1 MKNNNNV
8 WAKIRKN
15 ENFSLYV
22 TLVVVY
28 LLMGLL
34 NGPRFFSFRNL
45 TAMMYQMP
53 MIGLLAIGMLIAELT
68 GGINLSIVSLANF
81 NGVMVYELLMIFS
94 KGDVGGAHGGE
105 IFLAL
110 AISCIICMA
119 VGFLNGALTSMLR
132 IPALLVT
139 LGTMTL
145 LQGLSLILTKGY
157 TLSGFPDGL
166 TFFGTGTVLGI
177 PMSLILFAVI
187 VFATHIVLDRTV
199 FGKQLYMTGA
209 NPVAAR
215 YSNVNTVRVVILEYI
230 LSALFSFCASV
241 VMIGQMNS
249 VKANYYESYVLIA
262 VLASFLGG
270 VSPNGGFG
278 RISGTVIAAIILQI
292 INTGLN
298 LLRLDPFMV
307 TAMWGAIIILVSFG
321 REFTTKIKVSMAKKK
336 LEQATKGVKNA

>member
-1 MKNNNNV
+1 MKSNNV
-8 WAKIRKN
+8 LLRIKKN
-15 ENFSLYV
+15 EHFSLYV
-22 TLVVVY
+22 TLIIVY
-28 LLMGLL
+28 LLMGIL
-34 NGPRFFSFRNL
+34 NGSRFFSFRNL

-53 MIGLLAIGMLIAELT
+53 MIGLLAIGMLISELT
-68 GGINLSIVSLANF
+68 GGINLSLVSLANF
-81 NGVMVYELLMIFS
+81 NGVLIYELLKAFTQ
-94 KGDVGGAHGGE
+94 GNVGSAHGGQVF
-105 IFLAL
+105 IAL
-110 AISCIICMA
+110 VVSCIACMV
-119 VGFLNGALTSMLR
+119 VGLLNGALTAMLQ

-145 LQGLSLILTKGY
+145 LQGLSLVITKGY
-157 TLSGFPDGL
+157 TLSGFPDNL

-177 PMSLILFAVI
+177 PMSLILFVVI
-187 VFATHIVLDRTV
+187 VFITHIILDRTV
-199 FGKQLYMTGA
+199 YGKQLYMTGA

-215 YSNVNTVRVVILEYI
+215 YSNVNTIKVVVIEYV
-230 LSALFSFCASV
+230 LSALFSFFASM

-270 VSPNGGFG
+270 VNPNGGFG
-278 RISGTVIAAIILQI
+278 KIGGTVIAAIILQV

-321 REFTTKIKVSMAKKK
+321 REFAEKIKKS
-336 LEQATKGVKNA
+336 LERRKARPQLEGAE

>member
-1 MKNNNNV
+1 MKSNNV
-8 WAKIRKN
+8 LLRIKKN
-15 ENFSLYV
+15 EHFSLYV
-22 TLVVVY
+22 TLIIVY
-28 LLMGLL
+28 LLMGIL
-34 NGPRFFSFRNL
+34 NGSRFFSFRNL

-53 MIGLLAIGMLIAELT
+53 MIGLLAIGMLISELT
-68 GGINLSIVSLANF
+68 GGINLSLVSLANF
-81 NGVMVYELLMIFS
+81 NGVLIYELLKAFTQ
-94 KGDVGGAHGGE
+94 GNVGSAHGGQVF
-105 IFLAL
+105 IAL
-110 AISCIICMA
+110 VVSCIACMV
-119 VGFLNGALTSMLR
+119 VGLLNGALTAMLQ

-145 LQGLSLILTKGY
+145 LQGLSLVITKGY
-157 TLSGFPDGL
+157 TLSGFPDNL

-177 PMSLILFAVI
+177 PMSLILFVVI
-187 VFATHIVLDRTV
+187 VFITHIILDRTV
-199 FGKQLYMTGA
+199 YGKQLYMTGA

-215 YSNVNTVRVVILEYI
+215 YSNVNTVKVVVIEYV
-230 LSALFSFCASV
+230 LSALFSFFASM

-270 VSPNGGFG
+270 VNPNGGFG
-278 RISGTVIAAIILQI
+278 KIGGTVIAAIILQV

-321 REFTTKIKVSMAKKK
+321 REFAEKIKKS
-336 LEQATKGVKNA
+336 LERRKARPQLEGAE

>member
-1 MKNNNNV
+1 MKNNIV
-8 WAKIRKN
+8 WTKATKS
-15 ENFSLYV
+15 EHFSLYV
-22 TLVVVY
+22 TLVLVY

-34 NGPRFFSFRNL
+34 NGPRFFTFRNL

-68 GGINLSIVSLANF
+68 GGINLSLVSLANF
-81 NGVMVYELLMIFS
+81 NGVLVYELLSLFTQKNVS
-94 KGDVGGAHGGE
+94 GAHGGQVA
-105 IFLAL
+105 LAL
-110 AISCIICMA
+110 VLSCILCLF
-119 VGFLNGALTSMLR
+119 VGFLNGALTAFLH

-145 LQGLSLILTKGY
+145 LQGINLVMTKGY
-157 TLSGFPDGL
+157 TLSGFPDNL
-166 TFFGTGTVLGI
+166 TFFGTGTVGGI

-187 VFATHIVLDRTV
+187 VFVTHIILNRTV
-199 FGKQLYMTGA
+199 YGKQLYMTGA
-209 NPVAAR
+209 NPIAAR
-215 YSNVNTVRVVILEYI
+215 YSNVNTTMVVIIEYI
-230 LSALFSFCASV
+230 LSALFSFFASI

-270 VSPNGGFG
+270 VNPNGGFG
-278 RISGTVIAAIILQI
+278 KIGGTVIAAIILQV

-321 REFTTKIKVSMAKKK
+321 REFMTKIRNAMIKKTI
-336 LEQATKGVKNA
+336 AN